1 MRFRYNMDRTTLP
14 AFAMIWII
22 VLGLVAER
30 GVEGAARKCRM
41 TSGNRRITDLCKRN
55 KIKKAAAEFE
65 REVSDVQTKR

>member
-1 MRFRYNMDRTTLP
+1 ML

-30 GVEGAARKCRM
+30 GVKGVARCSMR
-41 TSGNRRITDLCKRN
+41 SGNRRLVDLCKRN